1 MLPMIAAALK
11 RVREARAEVS
21 APMVL
26 DRAGRAGCRPD
37 PAAGGQ
43 SLVSGLAAARKAT
56 GGVGSFLPPVEQAR
70 AREKEVTTAYGD
82 YVMARAPGMTPP
94 VGLRPPIDQEVLV
107 KTA

>member
-1 MLPMIAAALK
+1 MLPMIAATLK

-21 APMVL
+21 APVGL

-37 PAAGGQ
+37 PAGGQ
-43 SLVSGLAAARKAT
+43 SLVSGPAAARKAT

-94 VGLRPPIDQEVLV
+94 VGLRPPNDQEVLV